1 MASRTEFKRDLF
13 LQLYTNL
20 GICSL
25 LSKCQQISE
34 EKIWIS
40 LLIKP
45 LQWLHMYFLSIF
57 YYHSSTAIIDF
68 MDFNWSSVRAP
79 WCVLSKSH
87 ENIEFHSSKSH
98 LTPLGSLHL
107 SKKFHTAPEDD
118 GVVSLRLCFRRSAG
132 AHVEAAMP
140 LTTAI
145 PSLIVVKS
153 IPFC

>member
-1 MASRTEFKRDLF
+1 MLLKILVSDKF
-13 LQLYTNL
+13 LLRVQL
-20 GICSL
+20 
-25 LSKCQQISE
+25 
-34 EKIWIS
+34 
-40 LLIKP
+40 
-45 LQWLHMYFLSIF
+45 
-57 YYHSSTAIIDF
+57 
-68 MDFNWSSVRAP
+68 
-79 WCVLSKSH
+79 
-87 ENIEFHSSKSH
+87 
-98 LTPLGSLHL
+98 LTPLGSLHF

>member
-1 MASRTEFKRDLF
+1 MF
-13 LQLYTNL
+13 
-20 GICSL
+20 
-25 LSKCQQISE
+25 
-34 EKIWIS
+34 
-40 LLIKP
+40 
-45 LQWLHMYFLSIF
+45 
-57 YYHSSTAIIDF
+57 
-68 MDFNWSSVRAP
+68 
-79 WCVLSKSH
+79 SKSY
-87 ENIEFHSSKSH
+87 ENIEFHTSKSH